1 MPRVFIGS
9 LGRRV
14 GGVGGVGGV
23 DATRHVSRLRSV
35 TLATAA
41 LAATSWMPSKPT
53 IMENIG
59 AE

>member
-23 DATRHVSRLRSV
+23 DATRHVSRLRSAM
-35 TLATAA
+35 LATAA
-41 LAATSWMPSKPT
+41 LADMSWRLSKPT